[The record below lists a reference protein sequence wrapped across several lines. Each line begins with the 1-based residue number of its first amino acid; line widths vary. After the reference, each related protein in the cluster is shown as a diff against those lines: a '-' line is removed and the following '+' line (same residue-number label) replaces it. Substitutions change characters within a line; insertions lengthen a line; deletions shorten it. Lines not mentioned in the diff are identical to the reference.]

1 MIIPYNSLT
10 LKEKSNWNY
19 NPILSLIRLITPELI
34 INQQCRTQRSNAAKQ
49 PAGIPIKGHPG
60 DCAEVIPDLELRA
73 ENVGWCWMV
82 GSFCVYP
89 LSLYLRKT
97 SICKLY
103 KFYNKPMLYKF
114 NRSYHIIYHLQ
125 MVISYIIGVESQAS
139 HGIEGRPPARGCM
152 VPATATGSHLFQFSL
167 RAYTGRWAH
176 HCTYIYSICIYIITY
191 TISIVYIY
199 IMNLM
204 YIYIYICI
212 YLFI

>member
-1 MIIPYNSLT
+1 
-10 LKEKSNWNY
+10 
-19 NPILSLIRLITPELI
+19 
-34 INQQCRTQRSNAAKQ
+34 
-49 PAGIPIKGHPG
+49 
-60 DCAEVIPDLELRA
+60 
-73 ENVGWCWMV
+73 MV

-176 HCTYIYSICIYIITY
+176 HCTYIYIFYLHLYHYIYNIYSIYI
-191 TISIVYIY
+191 YIY

-204 YIYIYICI
+204 YIYIYMYLFFYLVS